1 MTLKEKAYKLKVFP
15 EKVMFY
21 NLLLKLSKDNISLKN
36 RRDDA
41 ILNFLSRKFSDTLQT
56 VSPTLD
62 NEKNTLNNSRII
74 WSMWLQG
81 REKAPEI
88 VKICFD
94 SMERNLPKDAQLII
108 LDEKNLS
115 QYIQLP
121 KIITEKYKSGVI
133 SPAHYS
139 DIIRAGILAKNGGVW
154 LDSTIYTN
162 HLISDCIFEEKF
174 ITIKGHDANIL
185 PFCKYRWVY
194 FLIGGRDPRLFV
206 YLYNLLIKY
215 WMTYDSPISYFLV
228 DYFIEVVLRYD
239 SKVNDLM
246 DDVSNNNQDCFKLD
260 AALRES
266 IDQDNINWLLSNQ
279 EQTFYKLSHR
289 NNLNK
294 QSFDYFKSVI

>member
-1 MTLKEKAYKLKVFP
+1 MTLREKAYKLKVFP

-56 VSPTLD
+56 VSSTLD

-94 SMERNLPKDAQLII
+94 SMEKNLPKNAQLII

-139 DIIRAGILAKNGGVW
+139 DIIRAGILAKNGG
-154 LDSTIYTN
+154 
-162 HLISDCIFEEKF
+162 
-174 ITIKGHDANIL
+174 GMA
-185 PFCKYRWVY
+185 
-194 FLIGGRDPRLFV
+194 
-206 YLYNLLIKY
+206 
-215 WMTYDSPISYFLV
+215 
-228 DYFIEVVLRYD
+228 
-239 SKVNDLM
+239 
-246 DDVSNNNQDCFKLD
+246 
-260 AALRES
+260 
-266 IDQDNINWLLSNQ
+266 
-279 EQTFYKLSHR
+279 
-289 NNLNK
+289 
-294 QSFDYFKSVI
+294 